1 MAWAAQAAHQLSPV
15 AELTRTLQAA
25 GWGQG
30 APPQVHSPR
39 LEAVPA
45 LWWSA
50 AHARFS
56 WSSMGAIEAEAP
68 AAGQCIQKKT
78 VSSVR
83 PACFVRSHSRASTR
97 IGSSSTSAV
106 SRTSGSRRSSTAS

>member
-1 MAWAAQAAHQLSPV
+1 MAWAGQAAHQLSPA

-39 LEAVPA
+39 PEAVPG
-45 LWWSA
+45 LWLSA
-50 AHARFS
+50 AHS
-56 WSSMGAIEAEAP
+56 G
-68 AAGQCIQKKT
+68 GQCIQKKT

-83 PACFVRSHSRASTR
+83 PACFVRSHSLASIR
-97 IGSSSTSAV
+97 IGSSRTWAV
-106 SRTSGSRRSSTAS
+106 SRTSGSRRSRTAS